1 MTEGTRQA
9 SEWKSADTLG
19 SEETDHPSGKITLS
33 PRRMIG
39 ARVAA
44 LGGLAVGALA
54 AASPVIQVT
63 GGTTSGP

>member
-1 MTEGTRQA
+1 MTEGTRQV
-9 SEWKSADTLG
+9 SEWKTADTLA
-19 SEETDHPSGKITLS
+19 SEEIDHPSGKITLS

-54 AASPVIQVT
+54 AASPVIQAHT
-63 GGTTSGP
+63 GTTSGP